1 VNLDKSGWPLAQLGH
16 GGAGEPGT
24 GGNAGPGG
32 SGGIYIRAY
41 K

>member
-1 VNLDKSGWPLAQLGH
+1 MKLDNSGWPLAELGA
-16 GGAGEPGT
+16 GGAGEAAGGGAQGT
-24 GGNAGPGG
+24 GG